1 MMYDGERVEPGAVL
15 TLAPVAAVECLAS
28 GRAEFV
34 DAADAERARAA
45 IESANNSTLR
55 RLSSPTDFS
64 PPNRTPCGVR
74 LHGRRASLAPT

>member
-1 MMYDGERVEPGAVL
+1 MDERIRVRCVRPMMYDGERVEPGAVL
-15 TLAPVAAVECLAS
+15 TLVPLAAVECLAS

-55 RLSSPTDFS
+55 RLSSPTDFY
-64 PPNRTPCGVR
+64 RIGR
-74 LHGRRASLAPT
+74 LAA